1 MKGSNIKSKMG
12 RFTYSACALFF
23 AGGLLVSCEDEL
35 LTGMPSWLVSSINE
49 EMENCNMVFFEKK
62 NPILMQNPH
71 SLLQCPLQ
79 KLIPGQKVKV
89 RITFIAYNGM
99 SNAELVS

>member
-1 MKGSNIKSKMG
+1 
-12 RFTYSACALFF
+12 
-23 AGGLLVSCEDEL
+23 
-35 LTGMPSWLVSSINE
+35 
-49 EMENCNMVFFEKK
+49 MVFFEKK